1 MMERRKIVRAA
12 IALSAAAF
20 VVIVAFVAMVCI
32 ASIPPKKPKLYKH
45 PYYPFT
51 VEMVVLDTP
60 LLHTRSQIE
69 QARQTGIFAFKFDG
83 EYYVIEG
90 LPNSYIN
97 YSARCARM
105 P

>member
-1 MMERRKIVRAA
+1 MERRKLIHAT
-12 IALSAAAF
+12 IALGAAAF
-20 VVIVAFVAMVCI
+20 VVIVLFATMVCV
-32 ASIPPKKPKLYKH
+32 ASIPPKKQKLYKH

-90 LPNSYIN
+90 LPKGYID

>member
-1 MMERRKIVRAA
+1 MERRKLIRAT
-12 IALSAAAF
+12 ITLGTAAF
-20 VVIVAFVAMVCI
+20 VAIVLFVTMVCI

-51 VEMVVLDTP
+51 VEMVVFDTP
-60 LLHTRSQIE
+60 LLNSRLQIE

-90 LPNSYIN
+90 LPKGYID